1 MAQTTDSLVIDV
13 SVNSN
18 DVVKFFE
25 LMSEKLNQ
33 LLGFAQEAGAKL
45 DALGEGSDGIKDVS
59 SSINEVGQNAK
70 KTSKEVGKVGES
82 GETAGKKVVKSS
94 KDASKSLSQLDSVA
108 KRVFASIKSYA
119 APLAAMFGA
128 KFMFGNYIDEGAKL
142 DDISKKVRM
151 NVSEIDAW
159 RKANVAAGGSA
170 EAFTQA
176 MQAFTER
183 TGASGEVFLRM
194 GKQLNGMT
202 GAQANYALKYLG
214 LTRESA
220 AVFLQNNK
228 QMGELVETY
237 RKLALTPKDAENA
250 RRFKISWQVTG
261 MAIQSIGNGIAKFFL
276 PYIEKA
282 VTTFGEASAFIGE
295 HSQFIQLALKGISI
309 AAVLAFGPKSALMM
323 SGKLLGALTS
333 PIGLLIAGVLLL
345 AGAIDDL
352 IVFTKGGPSVFE
364 DFLKSVGYT
373 DDQIKGIRKSFQD
386 AWQSISDLLDKLTP
400 LKDMFLKAFGDAVVA
415 AITAVVGFIGDLAKN
430 IANLINTVPKMK
442 ENFVKAGNEIK
453 AVWDGI
459 FNWFEEKF
467 KIFTDWEMPDWV
479 SKSANVVGGWF
490 GFGDDKKAPIKAPP
504 GAQAGAAASMV
515 PRASSSVI
523 NAPMKTDVSI
533 TIQGNADPKAVHDA
547 AYRAVMEGQG
557 DYEDMLQNA
566 ASGYRQ
572 GGG

>member
-1 MAQTTDSLVIDV
+1 MAKTTDSLVIDV

-18 DVVKFFE
+18 DVIKFFE
-25 LMSEKLNQ
+25 VLSDKLNQ
-33 LLGFAQEAGAKL
+33 LLGYAQSAGEKL
-45 DALGEGSDGIKDVS
+45 DSIGDSTDGINKASASFDEVS
-59 SSINEVGQNAK
+59 QNAK
-70 KTSKEVGKVGES
+70 KTSKEVEKVGES
-82 GETAGKKVVKSS
+82 GETAGKKVDKSS
-94 KDASKSLSQLDSVA
+94 KNASKSLSQLDSVA
-108 KRVFASIKSYA
+108 KRVFAAIKSYA

-128 KFMFGNYIDEGAKL
+128 KFMFGNFLDEGAKL

-183 TGASGEVFLRM
+183 PGASGEVFLRM

-261 MAIQSIGNGIAKFFL
+261 MAIQNIGNQFAKFFI
-276 PYIEKA
+276 PWVEKA
-282 VTTFGEASAFIGE
+282 VKVFGDASLFIGE
-295 HSQFIQLALKGISI
+295 HSQFIKIALTGIAT
-309 AAVLAFGPKSALMM
+309 AAALAFGPKSALMM
-323 SGKLLGALTS
+323 AGKLLS
-333 PIGLLIAGVLLL
+333 PIGLVVAGVLLL

-373 DDQIKGIRKSFQD
+373 DKQIQDVRQSFKD
-386 AWQSISDLLDKLTP
+386 AWKAVSDLLEKLSP
-400 LKDMFLKAFGDAVVA
+400 LKDMFMEAFGEAVVA
-415 AITAVVGFIGDLAKN
+415 VITTVVGFIGDLAKD

-459 FNWFEEKF
+459 FKWFDEKL
-467 KIFTDWEMPDWV
+467 KIFTDLEMPDWV

-490 GFGDDKKAPIKAPP
+490 GLGDDKKAPIKAPP
-504 GAQAGAAASMV
+504 GAQAGAAASIV
-515 PRASSSVI
+515 PKAASPVI

-533 TIQGNADPKAVHDA
+533 NIQGNADPQAVHDA

>member
-1 MAQTTDSLVIDV
+1 MAKTTDSLVIDV

-18 DVVKFFE
+18 DVIKFFE
-25 LMSEKLNQ
+25 VLSDKLNQ
-33 LLGFAQEAGAKL
+33 LLGYAQSAGEKL
-45 DALGEGSDGIKDVS
+45 DSIGDSTDGINKASASFDEVS
-59 SSINEVGQNAK
+59 QNAK

-128 KFMFGNYIDEGAKL
+128 KFMFGNFLDEGAKL

-261 MAIQSIGNGIAKFFL
+261 MAIQNIGNQFAKFFI
-276 PYIEKA
+276 PWVEKA
-282 VTTFGEASAFIGE
+282 VKVFGDASLFIGE
-295 HSQFIQLALKGISI
+295 HSQFIKIALTGIAT
-309 AAVLAFGPKSALMM
+309 AAALAFGPKSALMM
-323 SGKLLGALTS
+323 AGKLLS
-333 PIGLLIAGVLLL
+333 PIGLVVAGVLLL

-386 AWQSISDLLDKLTP
+386 AWKSISDLLDKLSP
-400 LKDMFLKAFGDAVVA
+400 LKDMFLQAFGDVVVA
-415 AITAVVGFIGDLAKN
+415 AITAVVGFIGDLAKD

-442 ENFVKAGNEIK
+442 DNFIK
-453 AVWDGI
+453 AWEDIESGCKRI
-459 FNWFEEKF
+459 FKWLEDKMKF
-467 KIFTDWEMPDWV
+467 FTDWKLPDWA
-479 SKSANVVGGWF
+479 SKSIDTVGGWF
-490 GFGDDKKAPIKAPP
+490 GLGDDKKAPVTTPP
-504 GAQAGAAASMV
+504 GAQAGAAASIV
-515 PRASSSVI
+515 PKAASPVI

-533 TIQGNADPKAVHDA
+533 NIQGNADPQAVKDA
-547 AYRAVMEGQG
+547 THRGVTEGMG
-557 DYEDMLQNA
+557 DYQDMLQNS

-572 GGG
+572 GGD

>member
-1 MAQTTDSLVIDV
+1 MAKTTDSLVIDV

-18 DVVKFFE
+18 DVIKFFE
-25 LMSEKLNQ
+25 VLSDKLNQ
-33 LLGFAQEAGAKL
+33 LLGYAQSAGEKL
-45 DALGEGSDGIKDVS
+45 DSIGDSTDGINKASASFDEVS
-59 SSINEVGQNAK
+59 QNAK

-108 KRVFASIKSYA
+108 KRVFAAIKSYA

-128 KFMFGNYIDEGAKL
+128 KFMFGNFLDEGAKL

-261 MAIQSIGNGIAKFFL
+261 MAIQNIGNQFAKFFI
-276 PYIEKA
+276 PWVEKA
-282 VTTFGEASAFIGE
+282 VKVFGDASLFIGE
-295 HSQFIQLALKGISI
+295 HSQFIKIALTGIAT
-309 AAVLAFGPKSALMM
+309 AAALAFGPKSALMM
-323 SGKLLGALTS
+323 AGKLLS
-333 PIGLLIAGVLLL
+333 PIGLVVAGVLLL

-373 DDQIKGIRKSFQD
+373 DKQIQDVRQSFKD
-386 AWQSISDLLDKLTP
+386 AWKAVSDLLEKLSP
-400 LKDMFLKAFGDAVVA
+400 LKDMFMEAFGEAVVA
-415 AITAVVGFIGDLAKN
+415 VITTVVGFIGDLAKD

-459 FNWFEEKF
+459 FKWFDEKL
-467 KIFTDWEMPDWV
+467 KIFTDLEMPDWV

-490 GFGDDKKAPIKAPP
+490 GLGDDKKAPIKAPP
-504 GAQAGAAASMV
+504 GAQAGAAASIV
-515 PRASSSVI
+515 PKAASPVI

-533 TIQGNADPKAVHDA
+533 NIQGNADPQAVHDA

>member
-1 MAQTTDSLVIDV
+1 MAQKTDSLVIDV

-400 LKDMFLKAFGDAVVA
+400 LKDMFLKAFADAVVA

>member
-1 MAQTTDSLVIDV
+1 MAQKTDSLVIDV

-33 LLGFAQEAGAKL
+33 LLGFAQEAGEKL
-45 DALGEGSDGIKDVS
+45 DALGEGSDGINEVS
-59 SSINEVGQNAK
+59 SSINEVGQSAK

-108 KRVFASIKSYA
+108 KRVFAAIKSYA

-128 KFMFGNYIDEGAKL
+128 KFMFGNYIDEGSKL

-261 MAIQSIGNGIAKFFL
+261 MAIQNIGNQFAKFFI
-276 PYIEKA
+276 PWVEKA
-282 VTTFGEASAFIGE
+282 VKVFGDASLFIGE
-295 HSQFIQLALKGISI
+295 HSQFIKIALTGIAT
-309 AAVLAFGPKSALMM
+309 AAALAFGPKSALMM
-323 SGKLLGALTS
+323 AGKLLS
-333 PIGLLIAGVLLL
+333 PIGLVVAGVLLL

-373 DDQIKGIRKSFQD
+373 DKQIQDVRQSFKD
-386 AWQSISDLLDKLTP
+386 AWKAVSDLLEKLSP
-400 LKDMFLKAFGDAVVA
+400 LKDMFMEAFGEAVVA
-415 AITAVVGFIGDLAKN
+415 VITTVVGFIGDLAKD

-459 FNWFEEKF
+459 FKWFDEKL
-467 KIFTDWEMPDWV
+467 KIFTDLEMPDWV

-490 GFGDDKKAPIKAPP
+490 GLGDDKKAPIKAPP
-504 GAQAGAAASMV
+504 GAQAGAAASMI

-533 TIQGNADPKAVHDA
+533 TIQGNADPKAVQDA

>member
-1 MAQTTDSLVIDV
+1 MAKTPDSLVMDV

-18 DVVKFFE
+18 DVIKFFE
-25 LMSEKLNQ
+25 VLSDKLNQ
-33 LLGFAQEAGAKL
+33 LLGYAQSAGEKL
-45 DALGEGSDGIKDVS
+45 DSIGDSTDGINKASASFDEVS
-59 SSINEVGQNAK
+59 QNAK

-108 KRVFASIKSYA
+108 KRVFAAIKSYA

-128 KFMFGNYIDEGAKL
+128 KFMFGNFLDEGAKL

-261 MAIQSIGNGIAKFFL
+261 MAIQNIGNQFAKFFI
-276 PYIEKA
+276 PWVEKA
-282 VTTFGEASAFIGE
+282 VKVFGDASLFIGE
-295 HSQFIQLALKGISI
+295 HSQFIKIALTGIAT
-309 AAVLAFGPKSALMM
+309 AAALAFGPKSALMM
-323 SGKLLGALTS
+323 AGKLLS

-352 IVFTKGGPSVFE
+352 IVFAKGGPSVFE

-386 AWQSISDLLDKLTP
+386 AWKSISDLLDKLSP
-400 LKDMFLKAFGDAVVA
+400 LKDMFLQAFGDVVVA

-430 IANLINTVPKMK
+430 IASLINTAPKMK
-442 ENFVKAGNEIK
+442 DNFIK
-453 AVWDGI
+453 AWEDIESGCKRI
-459 FNWFEEKF
+459 FKWLEDKMKF
-467 KIFTDWEMPDWV
+467 FTDWKLPDWA
-479 SKSANVVGGWF
+479 SKSIDTVGGWF
-490 GFGDDKKAPIKAPP
+490 GFGGDKKAPVTAPP
-504 GAQAGAAASMV
+504 GAQAGAAASIV

-533 TIQGNADPKAVHDA
+533 TIQGNADPKAVQDA

>member
-1 MAQTTDSLVIDV
+1 MAKTTDSLVIDV

-18 DVVKFFE
+18 DVIKFFE
-25 LMSEKLNQ
+25 VLSDKLNQ
-33 LLGFAQEAGAKL
+33 LLGYAQSAGEKL
-45 DALGEGSDGIKDVS
+45 DSIGGSTDGINKASASFDEVS
-59 SSINEVGQNAK
+59 QNAK

-108 KRVFASIKSYA
+108 KRVFAAIKSYA

-128 KFMFGNYIDEGAKL
+128 KFMFGNYIDEGSKL

-282 VTTFGEASAFIGE
+282 VKVFGDASLFIGE
-295 HSQFIQLALKGISI
+295 HSQFIKIALTSI
-309 AAVLAFGPKSALMM
+309 ATAAALAFGPKSALMM
-323 SGKLLGALTS
+323 AGKLLS
-333 PIGLLIAGVLLL
+333 PIGLVVAGVLLL

-373 DDQIKGIRKSFQD
+373 DKQIQDVRQSFKD
-386 AWQSISDLLDKLTP
+386 AWKAVSDLLEKLSP
-400 LKDMFLKAFGDAVVA
+400 LKDMFMEAFGEAVVA
-415 AITAVVGFIGDLAKN
+415 VITTVVGFIGDLAKD

-459 FNWFEEKF
+459 FKWFDEKL
-467 KIFTDWEMPDWV
+467 KIFTDLEMPDWV

-490 GFGDDKKAPIKAPP
+490 GLGDDKKAPIKAPP
-504 GAQAGAAASMV
+504 GAQAGAAASIV

>member
-1 MAQTTDSLVIDV
+1 MAKTTDSLVIDV

-18 DVVKFFE
+18 DVIKFFE
-25 LMSEKLNQ
+25 VLSDKLNQ
-33 LLGFAQEAGAKL
+33 LLGYAQSAGEKL
-45 DALGEGSDGIKDVS
+45 DSIGDSTDGINKASASFDEVS
-59 SSINEVGQNAK
+59 QNAK

-108 KRVFASIKSYA
+108 KRVFAAIKSYA

-128 KFMFGNYIDEGAKL
+128 KFMFGNFLDEGAKL

-261 MAIQSIGNGIAKFFL
+261 MAIQNIGNQFAKFFI
-276 PYIEKA
+276 PWIEKA
-282 VTTFGEASAFIGE
+282 VKVFGDASLFIGE
-295 HSQFIQLALKGISI
+295 HSQFIKIALTGIAT
-309 AAVLAFGPKSALMM
+309 AAALAFGPKSALMM
-323 SGKLLGALTS
+323 AGKLLS

-352 IVFTKGGPSVFE
+352 IVFAKGGPSVFE

-386 AWQSISDLLDKLTP
+386 AWKSISDLLDKLSP
-400 LKDMFLKAFGDAVVA
+400 LKDMFLQAFGDVVVA
-415 AITAVVGFIGDLAKN
+415 AITAVVGFIGDLAKD

-442 ENFVKAGNEIK
+442 DNFIK
-453 AVWDGI
+453 AWEDIESGCKRI
-459 FNWFEEKF
+459 FKWLEDKMKF
-467 KIFTDWEMPDWV
+467 FTDWKLPDWA
-479 SKSANVVGGWF
+479 SKSIDTVGGWF
-490 GFGDDKKAPIKAPP
+490 GFGDDKKAPVTAPP
-504 GAQAGAAASMV
+504 GAQAGAAASIV

-547 AYRAVMEGQG
+547 AYRAVTEGQG
-557 DYEDMLQNA
+557 DYQDMLANQ
-566 ASGYRQ
+566 ASAYLK
-572 GGG
+572 GGD

>member
-1 MAQTTDSLVIDV
+1 MAKTTDSLVIDV

-18 DVVKFFE
+18 DVIKFFE
-25 LMSEKLNQ
+25 VLSDKLNQ
-33 LLGFAQEAGAKL
+33 LLGYAQSAGEKL
-45 DALGEGSDGIKDVS
+45 DSIGDSTDGINKASASFDEVS
-59 SSINEVGQNAK
+59 QNAK
-70 KTSKEVGKVGES
+70 KTSKEVEKVGES

-94 KDASKSLSQLDSVA
+94 KEASQSISQLDSVA
-108 KRVFASIKSYA
+108 KRVFAAIKSYA

-183 TGASGEVFLRM
+183 TGASGEVFLHM

-282 VTTFGEASAFIGE
+282 VTTFGKASAFIGE

-459 FNWFEEKF
+459 FNWFEEKS

-490 GFGDDKKAPIKAPP
+490 GFGDDKKAPVTAPP
-504 GAQAGAAASMV
+504 GAQAGAAASIV

-547 AYRAVMEGQG
+547 AYRAVTEGQG
-557 DYEDMLQNA
+557 DYQDMLANQ
-566 ASGYRQ
+566 ASAYLK
-572 GGG
+572 GGD

>member
-1 MAQTTDSLVIDV
+1 MAKTTDSLVIDV

-18 DVVKFFE
+18 DVIKFFE
-25 LMSEKLNQ
+25 VLSDKLNQ
-33 LLGFAQEAGAKL
+33 LLGYAQSAGEKL
-45 DALGEGSDGIKDVS
+45 DSIGDSTDGINKASASFDEVS
-59 SSINEVGQNAK
+59 QNAK

-108 KRVFASIKSYA
+108 KRVFAAIKSYA

-128 KFMFGNYIDEGAKL
+128 KFMFGNFLDEGAKL

-261 MAIQSIGNGIAKFFL
+261 MAIQNIGNQFAKFFI
-276 PYIEKA
+276 PWVEKA
-282 VTTFGEASAFIGE
+282 VKIFGDASLFIGE
-295 HSQFIQLALKGISI
+295 HSQFIKIALTGIAT
-309 AAVLAFGPKSALMM
+309 AAALAFGPKSALMM
-323 SGKLLGALTS
+323 AGKLLGLLAS

-352 IVFTKGGPSVFE
+352 IVFAKGGPSVFE

-386 AWQSISDLLDKLTP
+386 AWKSISDLLDKLSP
-400 LKDMFLKAFGDAVVA
+400 LKDMFLQAFGDVVVA
-415 AITAVVGFIGDLAKN
+415 AITAVVGFIGDLAKD

-442 ENFVKAGNEIK
+442 DNFIK
-453 AVWDGI
+453 AWEDIESGCKRI
-459 FNWFEEKF
+459 FKWLEDKMKF
-467 KIFTDWEMPDWV
+467 FTDWKLPDWA
-479 SKSANVVGGWF
+479 SKSIDTVGGWF
-490 GFGDDKKAPIKAPP
+490 GLGDDKKAPVTTPP
-504 GAQAGAAASMV
+504 GAQAGAAASIV
-515 PRASSSVI
+515 PKAASPVI

-533 TIQGNADPKAVHDA
+533 NIQGNADPQAVKDA
-547 AYRAVMEGQG
+547 THRGVTEGMG
-557 DYEDMLQNA
+557 DYQDMLQNS

-572 GGG
+572 GGD

>member
-1 MAQTTDSLVIDV
+1 MAKTTDSLVIDV

-18 DVVKFFE
+18 DVIKFFE
-25 LMSEKLNQ
+25 VLSDKLNQ
-33 LLGFAQEAGAKL
+33 LLGYAQSAGEKL
-45 DALGEGSDGIKDVS
+45 DSIGDSTDGINKASASFDEVS
-59 SSINEVGQNAK
+59 QNAK

-108 KRVFASIKSYA
+108 KRVFAAIKSYA

-128 KFMFGNYIDEGAKL
+128 KFMFGNFLDEGAKL

-261 MAIQSIGNGIAKFFL
+261 MAIQNIGNQFAKFFI
-276 PYIEKA
+276 PWVEKA
-282 VTTFGEASAFIGE
+282 VKIFGDASLFIGE
-295 HSQFIQLALKGISI
+295 HSQFIKIALTGI
-309 AAVLAFGPKSALMM
+309 ATATALAFGPKSALMM
-323 SGKLLGALTS
+323 AGKLLGLLAS
-333 PIGLLIAGVLLL
+333 PIGFLIAGVLLL

-352 IVFTKGGPSVFE
+352 IVFAKGGPSVFE

-386 AWQSISDLLDKLTP
+386 AWKSISDLLDKLSP
-400 LKDMFLKAFGDAVVA
+400 LKDMFLQAFGDVVGA
-415 AITAVVGFIGDLAKN
+415 AITAVVGFIGDLAKD

-442 ENFVKAGNEIK
+442 DNFIK
-453 AVWDGI
+453 AWEDIESGCKRI
-459 FNWFEEKF
+459 FKWLEDKMKF
-467 KIFTDWEMPDWV
+467 FTDWKLPDWA
-479 SKSANVVGGWF
+479 SKSIDTVGGWF
-490 GFGDDKKAPIKAPP
+490 GLGDDKKAPVTTPP
-504 GAQAGAAASMV
+504 GAQAGAAASIV
-515 PRASSSVI
+515 PKAASPVI

-533 TIQGNADPKAVHDA
+533 NIQGNADPQAVKDA
-547 AYRAVMEGQG
+547 THRGVTEGMG
-557 DYEDMLQNA
+557 DYQDMLQNS

-572 GGG
+572 GGD

>member
-1 MAQTTDSLVIDV
+1 MAKTTDSLVIDV

-18 DVVKFFE
+18 DVIKFFE
-25 LMSEKLNQ
+25 VLSDKLNQ
-33 LLGFAQEAGAKL
+33 LLGYAQSAGEKL
-45 DALGEGSDGIKDVS
+45 DSIGDSTDGINKASASFDEVS
-59 SSINEVGQNAK
+59 QNAK
-70 KTSKEVGKVGES
+70 KTSKEVEKVGES
-82 GETAGKKVVKSS
+82 GETAGKKVDKSS
-94 KDASKSLSQLDSVA
+94 KNASKSLSQLDSVA
-108 KRVFASIKSYA
+108 KRVFAAIKSYA
-119 APLAAMFGA
+119 APLAAMLGA
-128 KFMFGNYIDEGAKL
+128 KFMFGNFLDEGAKL

-261 MAIQSIGNGIAKFFL
+261 MAIQNIGNQFAKFFI
-276 PYIEKA
+276 PWVEKA
-282 VTTFGEASAFIGE
+282 VKVFGDASLFIGE
-295 HSQFIQLALKGISI
+295 HSQFIKIALTGIAT
-309 AAVLAFGPKSALMM
+309 AAALAFGPKSALMM
-323 SGKLLGALTS
+323 AGKLLS
-333 PIGLLIAGVLLL
+333 PIGLVVAGVLLL

-386 AWQSISDLLDKLTP
+386 AWKSISDLLDKLSP
-400 LKDMFLKAFGDAVVA
+400 LKDMFLQAFGDVVVA
-415 AITAVVGFIGDLAKN
+415 AITAVVGFIGDLAKD

-442 ENFVKAGNEIK
+442 DNFIK
-453 AVWDGI
+453 AWEDIESGCKRI
-459 FNWFEEKF
+459 FKWLEDKMKF
-467 KIFTDWEMPDWV
+467 FTDWKLPDWA
-479 SKSANVVGGWF
+479 SKSIDTVGGWF
-490 GFGDDKKAPIKAPP
+490 GFGDDKKAPVTAPP
-504 GAQAGAAASMV
+504 GAQAGAAASIV

-547 AYRAVMEGQG
+547 AYRAVTEGQG
-557 DYEDMLQNA
+557 DYQDMLANQ
-566 ASGYRQ
+566 ASAYLK
-572 GGG
+572 GGD

>member
-1 MAQTTDSLVIDV
+1 MAQKTDSLVIDV

-45 DALGEGSDGIKDVS
+45 DALGEGSDGIKEVS
-59 SSINEVGQNAK
+59 SSINEAGQNAK
-70 KTSKEVGKVGES
+70 KTSKDLENVGTS
-82 GETAGKKVVKSS
+82 GKKAGKDVSKAS

-108 KRVFASIKSYA
+108 KRVFAAIKSYA

-128 KFMFGNYIDEGAKL
+128 KFMFGNFLDEGAKL

-261 MAIQSIGNGIAKFFL
+261 MAIQNIGNQFAKFFI
-276 PYIEKA
+276 PWVEKA
-282 VTTFGEASAFIGE
+282 VKVFGDASLFIGE
-295 HSQFIQLALKGISI
+295 HSQFIKIALTGIAT
-309 AAVLAFGPKSALMM
+309 AAALAFGPKSALMM
-323 SGKLLGALTS
+323 AGKLLGLLAS

-352 IVFTKGGPSVFE
+352 IVFAKGGPSVFE

-386 AWQSISDLLDKLTP
+386 AWKSISDLLDKLSP
-400 LKDMFLKAFGDAVVA
+400 LKDMFLQAFGDVVVA
-415 AITAVVGFIGDLAKN
+415 AITAVVGFIGDLAKD

-442 ENFVKAGNEIK
+442 DN
-453 AVWDGI
+453 
-459 FNWFEEKF
+459 
-467 KIFTDWEMPDWV
+467 FTDWKLPDWA
-479 SKSANVVGGWF
+479 SKSIDTVGGWF
-490 GFGDDKKAPIKAPP
+490 GLGDDKKAPVTTPP
-504 GAQAGAAASMV
+504 GAQAGAAASIV
-515 PRASSSVI
+515 PKAASPVI

-533 TIQGNADPKAVHDA
+533 NIQGNADPQAVKDA
-547 AYRAVMEGQG
+547 THRGVTEGMG
-557 DYEDMLQNA
+557 DYQDMLQNS

-572 GGG
+572 GGD

>member
-1 MAQTTDSLVIDV
+1 
-13 SVNSN
+13 
-18 DVVKFFE
+18 
-25 LMSEKLNQ
+25 
-33 LLGFAQEAGAKL
+33 
-45 DALGEGSDGIKDVS
+45 
-59 SSINEVGQNAK
+59 
-70 KTSKEVGKVGES
+70 
-82 GETAGKKVVKSS
+82 
-94 KDASKSLSQLDSVA
+94 
-108 KRVFASIKSYA
+108 
-119 APLAAMFGA
+119 
-128 KFMFGNYIDEGAKL
+128 
-142 DDISKKVRM
+142 M

-282 VTTFGEASAFIGE
+282 VKVFGDASLFIGE
-295 HSQFIQLALKGISI
+295 HSQFIKIALTSI
-309 AAVLAFGPKSALMM
+309 ATAAALAFGPKSALMM
-323 SGKLLGALTS
+323 AGKLLGLLAS

-373 DDQIKGIRKSFQD
+373 DDQIKGIRKSFKD
-386 AWQSISDLLDKLTP
+386 AWQAISDLLDKLTP

-430 IANLINTVPKMK
+430 IASLINTAPKMK
-442 ENFVKAGNEIK
+442 DNFIK
-453 AVWDGI
+453 AWEDIESGCKRI
-459 FNWFEEKF
+459 FKWLEDKMKF
-467 KIFTDWEMPDWV
+467 FTDWKLPDWA
-479 SKSANVVGGWF
+479 SKSIDTVGGWF
-490 GFGDDKKAPIKAPP
+490 GFGGDKKAPVTAPP
-504 GAQAGAAASMV
+504 GAQAGAAASIV

-533 TIQGNADPKAVHDA
+533 TIQGNADPKAVQDA

>member
-1 MAQTTDSLVIDV
+1 MAQKTDSLVIDV

-18 DVVKFFE
+18 DVIKFFE
-25 LMSEKLNQ
+25 VLSDKLNQ
-33 LLGFAQEAGAKL
+33 LLGYAQSAGEKL
-45 DALGEGSDGIKDVS
+45 DSIGDSTDGINKASASFDEAS
-59 SSINEVGQNAK
+59 QNAK
-70 KTSKEVGKVGES
+70 KTSKDLENVGTS
-82 GETAGKKVVKSS
+82 GKKAGKDVSKAS
-94 KDASKSLSQLDSVA
+94 KDASKSLSQLDSMA
-108 KRVFASIKSYA
+108 KQVFSAIKSYA

-128 KFMFGNYIDEGAKL
+128 KFMFGNYIDEGSKL

-282 VTTFGEASAFIGE
+282 VTTFGKASAFIGE

-386 AWQSISDLLDKLTP
+386 AWKSISDLLDKLSP
-400 LKDMFLKAFGDAVVA
+400 LKDMFLQAFGDVVVA
-415 AITAVVGFIGDLAKN
+415 TITAVVGFIGDLAKN

-490 GFGDDKKAPIKAPP
+490 GFGGDKKAPVTAPP
-504 GAQAGAAASMV
+504 GAQAGAAASIV

-533 TIQGNADPKAVHDA
+533 TIQGNADPKAVQDA

-557 DYEDMLQNA
+557 DFEDMLQNA

>member
-1 MAQTTDSLVIDV
+1 MAKTTDSLVIDV

-18 DVVKFFE
+18 DVIKFFE
-25 LMSEKLNQ
+25 VLSDKLNQ
-33 LLGFAQEAGAKL
+33 LLGYAQSAGEKL
-45 DALGEGSDGIKDVS
+45 DSIGDSTDGINKASASFDEVS
-59 SSINEVGQNAK
+59 QNAK

-108 KRVFASIKSYA
+108 KRVFAAIKSYA

-128 KFMFGNYIDEGAKL
+128 KFMFGNFLDEGAKL

-261 MAIQSIGNGIAKFFL
+261 MAIQNIGNQFAKFFI
-276 PYIEKA
+276 PWVEKA
-282 VTTFGEASAFIGE
+282 VKIFGDASLFIGE
-295 HSQFIQLALKGISI
+295 HSQFIKIALTGIAT
-309 AAVLAFGPKSALMM
+309 AAALAFGPKSALMM
-323 SGKLLGALTS
+323 AGKLLGLLAS

-352 IVFTKGGPSVFE
+352 IVFAKGGPSVFE

-386 AWQSISDLLDKLTP
+386 AWKSISDLLDKLSP
-400 LKDMFLKAFGDAVVA
+400 LKDMFLQAFGDVVVA
-415 AITAVVGFIGDLAKN
+415 AITAVVGFIGDLAKD

-442 ENFVKAGNEIK
+442 DNFIK
-453 AVWDGI
+453 AWEDIESGCKRIVKWLEDKM
-459 FNWFEEKF
+459 KF
-467 KIFTDWEMPDWV
+467 FTDWKLPDWA
-479 SKSANVVGGWF
+479 SKSIDTVGGWL
-490 GFGDDKKAPIKAPP
+490 GLGDDKKAPVTAPP
-504 GAQAGAAASMV
+504 GAQAGAAASIV
-515 PRASSSVI
+515 PRASSAVI

-533 TIQGNADPKAVHDA
+533 NIQGNADPQAVKDA
-547 AYRAVMEGQG
+547 THRGVTEGMG
-557 DYEDMLQNA
+557 DYQDMLQNS

-572 GGG
+572 GGD

>member
-1 MAQTTDSLVIDV
+1 MAKTTDSLVIDV

-18 DVVKFFE
+18 DVIKFFE
-25 LMSEKLNQ
+25 VLSDKLNQ
-33 LLGFAQEAGAKL
+33 LLGYAQSAGEKL
-45 DALGEGSDGIKDVS
+45 DSIGDSTDGINKASASFDEVS
-59 SSINEVGQNAK
+59 QNAK
-70 KTSKEVGKVGES
+70 KTSKEVEKVGES
-82 GETAGKKVVKSS
+82 GETAGKKVDKSS
-94 KDASKSLSQLDSVA
+94 KNASKSLSQLDSVA
-108 KRVFASIKSYA
+108 KRVFAAIKSYA

-128 KFMFGNYIDEGAKL
+128 KFMFGNFLDEGAKL

-261 MAIQSIGNGIAKFFL
+261 MAIQNIGNQFAKFFI
-276 PYIEKA
+276 PWVEKA
-282 VTTFGEASAFIGE
+282 VKVFGDASLFIGE
-295 HSQFIQLALKGISI
+295 HSQFIKIALTGIAT
-309 AAVLAFGPKSALMM
+309 AAALAFGPKSALMM
-323 SGKLLGALTS
+323 AGKLLS
-333 PIGLLIAGVLLL
+333 PIGLVVAGVLLL

-373 DDQIKGIRKSFQD
+373 DKQIQDVRQSFKD
-386 AWQSISDLLDKLTP
+386 AWKAVSDLLEKLSP
-400 LKDMFLKAFGDAVVA
+400 LKDMFMEAFGEAVVA
-415 AITAVVGFIGDLAKN
+415 VITTVVGFIGDLAKD

-459 FNWFEEKF
+459 FKWFDEKL
-467 KIFTDWEMPDWV
+467 KIFTDLEMPDWV
-479 SKSANVVGGWF
+479 SKFANVVGGWF
-490 GFGDDKKAPIKAPP
+490 GLGDDKKAPIKAPP
-504 GAQAGAAASMV
+504 GAQAGAAASIV
-515 PRASSSVI
+515 PKAASPVI
-523 NAPMKTDVSI
+523 NATMKTDVSI
-533 TIQGNADPKAVHDA
+533 NIQGNADPQAVHDA

-572 GGG
+572 GGD

>member
-1 MAQTTDSLVIDV
+1 MAQKTDSLVIDV

-504 GAQAGAAASMV
+504 GAQAGAAASIV

>member
-1 MAQTTDSLVIDV
+1 MAKTTDSLVIDV

-18 DVVKFFE
+18 DVIKFFE
-25 LMSEKLNQ
+25 VLSDKLNQ
-33 LLGFAQEAGAKL
+33 LLGYAQSAGEKL
-45 DALGEGSDGIKDVS
+45 DSIGDSTDGINKASASFDEVS
-59 SSINEVGQNAK
+59 QNAK

-94 KDASKSLSQLDSVA
+94 KEASKSLSQLDSVA
-108 KRVFASIKSYA
+108 KRVFAAIKSYA

-128 KFMFGNYIDEGAKL
+128 KFMFGNYIDEGSKL

-504 GAQAGAAASMV
+504 GAQAGAAASIV

>member
-1 MAQTTDSLVIDV
+1 
-13 SVNSN
+13 
-18 DVVKFFE
+18 
-25 LMSEKLNQ
+25 
-33 LLGFAQEAGAKL
+33 
-45 DALGEGSDGIKDVS
+45 
-59 SSINEVGQNAK
+59 
-70 KTSKEVGKVGES
+70 
-82 GETAGKKVVKSS
+82 
-94 KDASKSLSQLDSVA
+94 
-108 KRVFASIKSYA
+108 
-119 APLAAMFGA
+119 MFGA
-128 KFMFGNYIDEGAKL
+128 KLMFGNFLDEGAKL

-261 MAIQSIGNGIAKFFL
+261 MAIQHIGNQFAKFFI
-276 PYIEKA
+276 PWVEKT
-282 VTTFGEASAFIGE
+282 VKVFGDASLFIGE
-295 HSQFIQLALKGISI
+295 HSQFIKIALTGIAT
-309 AAVLAFGPKSALMM
+309 AAALAFGPKSALMM
-323 SGKLLGALTS
+323 AGKVLAFLTG
-333 PIGLLIAGVLLL
+333 PIGLVIAGVLAL
-345 AGAIDDL
+345 AAAIDDL
-352 IVFTKGGPSVFE
+352 VTFAKGGPSVFE

-373 DDQIKGIRKSFQD
+373 DKQIQEVRQSFKD
-386 AWQSISDLLDKLTP
+386 AWKAVSDLLEKLSP
-400 LKDMFLKAFGDAVVA
+400 LKDMFMEAFGEAVVA
-415 AITAVVGFIGDLAKN
+415 VITAVVGFIGDLAKD
-430 IANLINTVPKMK
+430 IANLINTMPKMK
-442 ENFVKAGNEIK
+442 DNFVKAWEEIK
-453 AVWDGI
+453 SGCAGI
-459 FNWFEEKF
+459 FKWLEDKMKF
-467 KIFTDWEMPDWV
+467 FTDWKLPDWA
-479 SKSANVVGGWF
+479 SKSIDTVGGWF
-490 GFGDDKKAPIKAPP
+490 GLGDDKKAPVTTPP
-504 GAQAGAAASMV
+504 GAQAGPAASIV
-515 PRASSSVI
+515 PKASSSVI

-557 DYEDMLQNA
+557 DYEDMLQNS

>member
-1 MAQTTDSLVIDV
+1 MAKTTDSLVIDV

-18 DVVKFFE
+18 DVIKFFE
-25 LMSEKLNQ
+25 VLSDKLNQ
-33 LLGFAQEAGAKL
+33 LLGYAQSAGEKL
-45 DALGEGSDGIKDVS
+45 DSIGDSTDGINKASASFDEVS
-59 SSINEVGQNAK
+59 QNAK

-108 KRVFASIKSYA
+108 KRVFAAIKSYA

-128 KFMFGNYIDEGAKL
+128 KFMFGNFLDEGAKL

-261 MAIQSIGNGIAKFFL
+261 MAIQSIGNEIAKFFL

-282 VTTFGEASAFIGE
+282 VTTFGEASAFIGG

-352 IVFTKGGPSVFE
+352 IVFTKSGPSVFE

-386 AWQSISDLLDKLTP
+386 AWKSISDLLDKLSP
-400 LKDMFLKAFGDAVVA
+400 LKDMFLQAFGDVVVA

-459 FNWFEEKF
+459 FNWLEDKMKF
-467 KIFTDWEMPDWV
+467 FTDWELPDWA
-479 SKSANVVGGWF
+479 SKSIDTVGGWF

-504 GAQAGAAASMV
+504 GAQAGAAASIV
-515 PRASSSVI
+515 PKASTSVI

-566 ASGYRQ
+566 ASGYCQ

>member
-1 MAQTTDSLVIDV
+1 MAKTTDSLVIDV

-18 DVVKFFE
+18 DVIKFFE
-25 LMSEKLNQ
+25 VLSDKLNQ
-33 LLGFAQEAGAKL
+33 LLGYAQSAGEKL
-45 DALGEGSDGIKDVS
+45 DSIGDSTDGINKASASFDEVS
-59 SSINEVGQNAK
+59 QNAK

-108 KRVFASIKSYA
+108 KRVFAAIKSYA

-128 KFMFGNYIDEGAKL
+128 KFMFGNFLDEGAKL

-282 VTTFGEASAFIGE
+282 VKVFGDASLFIGE
-295 HSQFIQLALKGISI
+295 HSQFIKIALTSI
-309 AAVLAFGPKSALMM
+309 ATAAALAFGPKSALMM
-323 SGKLLGALTS
+323 AGKLLGLLAS

-352 IVFTKGGPSVFE
+352 IVFAKGGPSVFE

-386 AWQSISDLLDKLTP
+386 AWKSISDLLDKLSP
-400 LKDMFLKAFGDAVVA
+400 LKDMFLQAFGDVVVA
-415 AITAVVGFIGDLAKN
+415 AITAVVGFIGDLAKD

-442 ENFVKAGNEIK
+442 ENFVKAWEEIK
-453 AVWDGI
+453 SGCAGI
-459 FNWFEEKF
+459 FKWLEDKMKF
-467 KIFTDWEMPDWV
+467 FTDWKLPDWA
-479 SKSANVVGGWF
+479 SKSIDTVGGWF
-490 GFGDDKKAPIKAPP
+490 GLGDDKKAPVTTPP
-504 GAQAGAAASMV
+504 GAQAGAAASIV
-515 PRASSSVI
+515 PKTSSAVI
-523 NAPMKTDVSI
+523 NAPMKTVVSI
-533 TIQGNADPKAVHDA
+533 NIQGNADPQTVHDA
-547 AYRAVMEGQG
+547 TYRAVMEGQG

-566 ASGYRQ
+566 GSGYRQ
-572 GGG
+572 GGD

>member
-1 MAQTTDSLVIDV
+1 MAKTTDSLVIDV

-18 DVVKFFE
+18 DVIKFFE
-25 LMSEKLNQ
+25 VLSDKLNQ
-33 LLGFAQEAGAKL
+33 LLGYAQSAGEKL
-45 DALGEGSDGIKDVS
+45 DSIGDSTDGINKASASFDEVS
-59 SSINEVGQNAK
+59 QNAK

-108 KRVFASIKSYA
+108 KRVFAAIKSYA

-128 KFMFGNYIDEGAKL
+128 KFMFGNFLDEGAKL

-261 MAIQSIGNGIAKFFL
+261 MAIQNIGNQFAKFFI
-276 PYIEKA
+276 PWVEKA
-282 VTTFGEASAFIGE
+282 VKVFGDASLFIGE
-295 HSQFIQLALKGISI
+295 HSQFIKIALTGIAT
-309 AAVLAFGPKSALMM
+309 AAALAFGPKSALMM
-323 SGKLLGALTS
+323 AGKLLGLLAS
-333 PIGLLIAGVLLL
+333 PIGLVVAGVLLL
-345 AGAIDDL
+345 AGAIEDL

-373 DDQIKGIRKSFQD
+373 DEQIQDVRQSFKD
-386 AWQSISDLLDKLTP
+386 AWKAVSDLLEKLSP
-400 LKDMFLKAFGDAVVA
+400 LKDMFMEAFGEAVVA
-415 AITAVVGFIGDLAKN
+415 VITAVVGFIGDLAKD
-430 IANLINTVPKMK
+430 IANLINTMPKMK
-442 ENFVKAGNEIK
+442 EKLEDK
-453 AVWDGI
+453 M
-459 FNWFEEKF
+459 KF
-467 KIFTDWEMPDWV
+467 FTDWKLPDWA
-479 SKSANVVGGWF
+479 SKSIDTVGGWF
-490 GFGDDKKAPIKAPP
+490 GLGDDKKAPVTTPP
-504 GAQAGAAASMV
+504 GAQAGAAASIV
-515 PRASSSVI
+515 PKAASPVI

-533 TIQGNADPKAVHDA
+533 NIQGNADPKAVHDA
-547 AYRAVMEGQG
+547 TYRGVTEGMG
-557 DYEDMLQNA
+557 DYQDLLGNQ

-572 GGG
+572 GGD

>member
-1 MAQTTDSLVIDV
+1 MAKTTDSLVIDV

-18 DVVKFFE
+18 DVIKFFE
-25 LMSEKLNQ
+25 VLSDKLNQ
-33 LLGFAQEAGAKL
+33 LLGYAQSAGEKL
-45 DALGEGSDGIKDVS
+45 DSIGDATDGINKASASFDDVS
-59 SSINEVGQNAK
+59 QNAK
-70 KTSKEVGKVGES
+70 KTSKEVEKVGES
-82 GETAGKKVVKSS
+82 GETAGKKVDKSS

-108 KRVFASIKSYA
+108 KRVFAAIKSYA

-128 KFMFGNYIDEGAKL
+128 KFMFGNFLDEGAKL

-237 RKLALTPKDAENA
+237 RKLALTPKEAENA

-282 VTTFGEASAFIGE
+282 VTAFGKASAFIGE

-373 DDQIKGIRKSFQD
+373 DKQIQDVRQSFKD
-386 AWQSISDLLDKLTP
+386 AWKAVSDLLEKLSP
-400 LKDMFLKAFGDAVVA
+400 LKDMFMEAFGEAVVA
-415 AITAVVGFIGDLAKN
+415 VITTVVGFIGDLAKD

-459 FNWFEEKF
+459 FKWFDEKL
-467 KIFTDWEMPDWV
+467 KIFTDLEMPDWV

-490 GFGDDKKAPIKAPP
+490 GFGDDKKAPVTAPP
-504 GAQAGAAASMV
+504 GAQAGAAASIV
-515 PRASSSVI
+515 PKAASPVI

-533 TIQGNADPKAVHDA
+533 NIQGNADPKAVHDA

>member
-1 MAQTTDSLVIDV
+1 MAKTTDSLVIDV

-18 DVVKFFE
+18 DVIKFFE
-25 LMSEKLNQ
+25 VLSDKLNQ
-33 LLGFAQEAGAKL
+33 LLGYAQSAGEKL
-45 DALGEGSDGIKDVS
+45 DSIGDSKDGINKVSASFDDVS
-59 SSINEVGQNAK
+59 QNAK
-70 KTSKEVGKVGES
+70 KTSKEVEKVGES
-82 GETAGKKVVKSS
+82 GETAGKKVDKSS

-108 KRVFASIKSYA
+108 KRVFAAIKSYT

-128 KFMFGNYIDEGAKL
+128 KFMFRNFLDEGAKL

-261 MAIQSIGNGIAKFFL
+261 MAIQNIGNQFAKFFI
-276 PYIEKA
+276 PWVEKA
-282 VTTFGEASAFIGE
+282 VKIFGDASLFIGE
-295 HSQFIQLALKGISI
+295 HSQFIKIALTGIAT
-309 AAVLAFGPKSALMM
+309 AAALAFGPKSALMM
-323 SGKLLGALTS
+323 AGKMLGLLAS
-333 PIGLLIAGVLLL
+333 PIGLVVAGVLLL
-345 AGAIDDL
+345 AAAIDDL
-352 IVFTKGGPSVFE
+352 VTFTKGGPSVFE

-373 DDQIKGIRKSFQD
+373 DKQIQDVRQSFKD
-386 AWQSISDLLDKLTP
+386 AWKAVSDLLEKLSP
-400 LKDMFLKAFGDAVVA
+400 LKDMFMEAFGEAVVA
-415 AITAVVGFIGDLAKN
+415 VITAVVGFIGNLAKE

-453 AVWDGI
+453 AVWDG
-459 FNWFEEKF
+459 FFKWFDEKI
-467 KIFTDWEMPDWV
+467 KIFTDLEMPDWV

-490 GFGDDKKAPIKAPP
+490 GLGDDKKAPVTTPP
-504 GAQAGAAASMV
+504 GAQAGAAASIV
-515 PRASSSVI
+515 PKTSSAVI

-533 TIQGNADPKAVHDA
+533 NIQGNADPKTVHDA

-557 DYEDMLQNA
+557 DYEDMLQNQV
-566 ASGYRQ
+566 SGYLK
-572 GGG
+572 

>member
-1 MAQTTDSLVIDV
+1 MAKTTDSLVIDV

-18 DVVKFFE
+18 DVIKFFE
-25 LMSEKLNQ
+25 VLSDKLNQ
-33 LLGFAQEAGAKL
+33 LLGYAQSAGEKL
-45 DALGEGSDGIKDVS
+45 DSIGDATDGINKASASFDDVS
-59 SSINEVGQNAK
+59 QNAK
-70 KTSKEVGKVGES
+70 KTSKEVEKVGES
-82 GETAGKKVVKSS
+82 GETAGKKVDKSS

-108 KRVFASIKSYA
+108 KRVFAAIKSYA

-128 KFMFGNYIDEGAKL
+128 KFMFGNFLDEGAKL

-261 MAIQSIGNGIAKFFL
+261 MAIQNIGNQFAKFFI
-276 PYIEKA
+276 PWVEKA
-282 VTTFGEASAFIGE
+282 VKVFGDASLFIGE
-295 HSQFIQLALKGISI
+295 HSQFIKIALTGIAT
-309 AAVLAFGPKSALMM
+309 AAALAFGPKSALMM
-323 SGKLLGALTS
+323 AGKLLS
-333 PIGLLIAGVLLL
+333 PIGLVVAGVLLL

-386 AWQSISDLLDKLTP
+386 AWKSISDLLDKLSP
-400 LKDMFLKAFGDAVVA
+400 LKDMFLKAFGDVVVA
-415 AITAVVGFIGDLAKN
+415 AITAVVGFVGDLAKD

-442 ENFVKAGNEIK
+442 DNFIK
-453 AVWDGI
+453 AWEDIESGCKRI
-459 FNWFEEKF
+459 FKWLEDKMKF
-467 KIFTDWEMPDWV
+467 FTDWKLPDWA
-479 SKSANVVGGWF
+479 SKSIDTVGGWF
-490 GFGDDKKAPIKAPP
+490 GFGDDKKAPVTAPP
-504 GAQAGAAASMV
+504 GAQAGAAASIV
-515 PRASSSVI
+515 PKAASPVI

-533 TIQGNADPKAVHDA
+533 NIQGNADPKAVQDA

>member
-1 MAQTTDSLVIDV
+1 MAKTTDSLVIDV

-18 DVVKFFE
+18 DVIKFFE
-25 LMSEKLNQ
+25 VLSDKLNQ
-33 LLGFAQEAGAKL
+33 LLGYAQSAGEKL
-45 DALGEGSDGIKDVS
+45 DSIGDSTDGINKASASFDEVS
-59 SSINEVGQNAK
+59 QNAK
-70 KTSKEVGKVGES
+70 KTSKEVEKVGES
-82 GETAGKKVVKSS
+82 GETAGKKVDKSS
-94 KDASKSLSQLDSVA
+94 KNASKSLSQLDSVA
-108 KRVFASIKSYA
+108 KRVFAAIKSYA

-128 KFMFGNYIDEGAKL
+128 KFMFGNFLDEGAKL

-261 MAIQSIGNGIAKFFL
+261 MAIQNIGNQFAKFFI
-276 PYIEKA
+276 PWVEKA
-282 VTTFGEASAFIGE
+282 VKVFGDTSLFIGE
-295 HSQFIQLALKGISI
+295 HSQFIKIALTGIAT
-309 AAVLAFGPKSALMM
+309 AAALAFGPKSALMM
-323 SGKLLGALTS
+323 AGKLLS
-333 PIGLLIAGVLLL
+333 PIGLVVAGVLLL

-373 DDQIKGIRKSFQD
+373 DKQIQDVRQSFKD
-386 AWQSISDLLDKLTP
+386 AWKAVSDLLEKLSP
-400 LKDMFLKAFGDAVVA
+400 LKDMFMEAFGEAVVA
-415 AITAVVGFIGDLAKN
+415 VITTVVGFIGDLAKD

-459 FNWFEEKF
+459 FKWFDEKL
-467 KIFTDWEMPDWV
+467 KIFTDLEMPDWV

-490 GFGDDKKAPIKAPP
+490 GLGDDKKAPIKAPP
-504 GAQAGAAASMV
+504 GAQAGAAASIV
-515 PRASSSVI
+515 PKAASPVI

-533 TIQGNADPKAVHDA
+533 NIQGNADPQAVHDA

>member
-1 MAQTTDSLVIDV
+1 MAKTTDSLVIDV

-18 DVVKFFE
+18 DVIKFFE
-25 LMSEKLNQ
+25 VLSDKLNQ
-33 LLGFAQEAGAKL
+33 LLGYAQSAGEKL
-45 DALGEGSDGIKDVS
+45 DSIGDSTDGINKASASFDEVS
-59 SSINEVGQNAK
+59 QNAK
-70 KTSKEVGKVGES
+70 KTSKEVEKVGES
-82 GETAGKKVVKSS
+82 GETAGKKVDKSS
-94 KDASKSLSQLDSVA
+94 KNASKSLSQLDSVA
-108 KRVFASIKSYA
+108 KRVFAAIKSYA

-128 KFMFGNYIDEGAKL
+128 KFMFGNFLDEGAKL

-261 MAIQSIGNGIAKFFL
+261 MAIQNIGNQFAKFFI
-276 PYIEKA
+276 PWVEKA
-282 VTTFGEASAFIGE
+282 VKVFGDASLFIGE
-295 HSQFIQLALKGISI
+295 HSQFIKIALTGIAT
-309 AAVLAFGPKSALMM
+309 AAALAFGPKSALMM
-323 SGKLLGALTS
+323 AGKLLS
-333 PIGLLIAGVLLL
+333 PIGLVVAGVLLL

-373 DDQIKGIRKSFQD
+373 DKQIQDVRQSFKD
-386 AWQSISDLLDKLTP
+386 AWKAVSDLLEKLSP
-400 LKDMFLKAFGDAVVA
+400 LKDMFMEAFGEAVVA
-415 AITAVVGFIGDLAKN
+415 VITTVVGFIGDLAKD

-459 FNWFEEKF
+459 FKWFDEKL
-467 KIFTDWEMPDWV
+467 KIFTDLEMPDWV
-479 SKSANVVGGWF
+479 SKSANVVGGWL
-490 GFGDDKKAPIKAPP
+490 GLGDDKKAPIKAPP
-504 GAQAGAAASMV
+504 GAQAGAAASIV
-515 PRASSSVI
+515 PKAASPVI

-533 TIQGNADPKAVHDA
+533 NIQGNADPQAVHDA

>member
-1 MAQTTDSLVIDV
+1 MAKTTDSLVIDV

-18 DVVKFFE
+18 DVIKFFE
-25 LMSEKLNQ
+25 VLSDKLNQ
-33 LLGFAQEAGAKL
+33 LLGYAQSAGEKL
-45 DALGEGSDGIKDVS
+45 DSIGDSTDGINKASASFDEVS
-59 SSINEVGQNAK
+59 QNAK
-70 KTSKEVGKVGES
+70 KTSKEVEKVGES

-94 KDASKSLSQLDSVA
+94 KEASQSISQLDSVA
-108 KRVFASIKSYA
+108 KRVFAAIKSYA

-183 TGASGEVFLRM
+183 TGASGEVFLHM

-282 VTTFGEASAFIGE
+282 VTTFGKASAFIGE

-352 IVFTKGGPSVFE
+352 IVFTKGGPSEFE

-459 FNWFEEKF
+459 FNWFEEKS

-490 GFGDDKKAPIKAPP
+490 GFGDDKKALVTAPP
-504 GAQAGAAASMV
+504 GAQAGAAASIV

>member
-1 MAQTTDSLVIDV
+1 MAKTTDSLVIDV

-18 DVVKFFE
+18 DVIKFFE
-25 LMSEKLNQ
+25 VLSDKLNQ
-33 LLGFAQEAGAKL
+33 LLGYAQSAGEKL
-45 DALGEGSDGIKDVS
+45 DALGEGSDGIKEVS
-59 SSINEVGQNAK
+59 GALNETAQNAK
-70 KTSKEVGKVGES
+70 KTSKDLENVGTS
-82 GETAGKKVVKSS
+82 GKKAGKDVSKAS

-108 KRVFASIKSYA
+108 KRVFTAIKSYA

-128 KFMFGNYIDEGAKL
+128 KFMFGNYIDEGSKL
-142 DDISKKVRM
+142 DDISKKVRI

-261 MAIQSIGNGIAKFFL
+261 MAIQNIGNQFAKFFI
-276 PYIEKA
+276 PWVEKA
-282 VTTFGEASAFIGE
+282 VKVFGDASLFIGE
-295 HSQFIQLALKGISI
+295 HSQFIKIALTGIAT
-309 AAVLAFGPKSALMM
+309 AAALAFGPKSALMM
-323 SGKLLGALTS
+323 AGKLLGLLAS

-352 IVFTKGGPSVFE
+352 IVFAKGGPSVFE

-386 AWQSISDLLDKLTP
+386 AWKSISDLLDKLSP
-400 LKDMFLKAFGDAVVA
+400 LKDMFLQAFGDVVVA
-415 AITAVVGFIGDLAKN
+415 AITAVVGFIGDLAKD

-442 ENFVKAGNEIK
+442 F
-453 AVWDGI
+453 
-459 FNWFEEKF
+459 
-467 KIFTDWEMPDWV
+467 FTDWKLPDWA
-479 SKSANVVGGWF
+479 SKSIDTVGGWF
-490 GFGDDKKAPIKAPP
+490 GLGDDKKAPVTAPP
-504 GAQAGAAASMV
+504 GAQAGAAASIV
-515 PRASSSVI
+515 PRASSAVI

-533 TIQGNADPKAVHDA
+533 TIQGNADPKAVQDA

>member
-1 MAQTTDSLVIDV
+1 MAQKTDSLVIDV

-237 RKLALTPKDAENA
+237 RKLAVTPKDAENT

-442 ENFVKAGNEIK
+442 ENFVKATKLKPSGMGFLIGLKKNSKYSQIGK
-453 AVWDGI
+453 CRTGFPSLQMLWADGSVLVTI
-459 FNWFEEKF
+459 RRHRLKHLRELRPVPLLRWFLGLLLRLS
-467 KIFTDWEMPDWV
+467 T
-479 SKSANVVGGWF
+479 
-490 GFGDDKKAPIKAPP
+490 
-504 GAQAGAAASMV
+504 
-515 PRASSSVI
+515 R
-523 NAPMKTDVSI
+523 
-533 TIQGNADPKAVHDA
+533 
-547 AYRAVMEGQG
+547 R
-557 DYEDMLQNA
+557 
-566 ASGYRQ
+566 
-572 GGG
+572 

>member
-1 MAQTTDSLVIDV
+1 MAQKTDSLVIDV

-33 LLGFAQEAGAKL
+33 LLRFAQEAGEKL
-45 DALGEGSDGIKDVS
+45 DALGEGSDGIKEVS
-59 SSINEVGQNAK
+59 GSLNDAAQNAK
-70 KTSKEVGKVGES
+70 KTSKDLENVGTS
-82 GETAGKKVVKSS
+82 GKKAGKDVSKAS
-94 KDASKSLSQLDSVA
+94 KDASKSLSQLDSMA
-108 KRVFASIKSYA
+108 KQVFSAIKSYA

-128 KFMFGNYIDEGAKL
+128 KFMFGNYIDEGSKL

-282 VTTFGEASAFIGE
+282 VTTFGKASAFIGE

-386 AWQSISDLLDKLTP
+386 AWKSISDLLDKLSP
-400 LKDMFLKAFGDAVVA
+400 LKDMFLQAFGDVVVA
-415 AITAVVGFIGDLAKN
+415 AITAVVGFIGDLAKD

-442 ENFVKAGNEIK
+442 DNFIK
-453 AVWDGI
+453 AWEDIESGCKRI
-459 FNWFEEKF
+459 FKWLEDKMKF
-467 KIFTDWEMPDWV
+467 FTDWKLPDWA
-479 SKSANVVGGWF
+479 SKSIDTVGGWF
-490 GFGDDKKAPIKAPP
+490 GFGDDKKAPVTAPP
-504 GAQAGAAASMV
+504 GAQAGAAASIV

-547 AYRAVMEGQG
+547 AYRAVTEGQG
-557 DYEDMLQNA
+557 DYQDMLANQ
-566 ASGYRQ
+566 ASAYLK

>member
-1 MAQTTDSLVIDV
+1 MAKTTDSLVIDV

-18 DVVKFFE
+18 DVIKFFE
-25 LMSEKLNQ
+25 VLSDKLNQ
-33 LLGFAQEAGAKL
+33 LLGYAQSAGEKL
-45 DALGEGSDGIKDVS
+45 DSIGDSTDGINKASASFDEVS
-59 SSINEVGQNAK
+59 QNAK

-108 KRVFASIKSYA
+108 KRVFAAIKSYA

-128 KFMFGNYIDEGAKL
+128 KFMFGNFLDEGAKL

-261 MAIQSIGNGIAKFFL
+261 MAIQNIGNQFAKFFI
-276 PYIEKA
+276 PWVEKA
-282 VTTFGEASAFIGE
+282 VKVFGDASLFIGE
-295 HSQFIQLALKGISI
+295 HSQFIKIALTGIAT
-309 AAVLAFGPKSALMM
+309 AAALAFGPKSALMM
-323 SGKLLGALTS
+323 AGKLLS

-352 IVFTKGGPSVFE
+352 IVFAKGGPSVFE

-386 AWQSISDLLDKLTP
+386 AWKSISDLLDKLSP
-400 LKDMFLKAFGDAVVA
+400 LKDMFLQAFGDVVVA
-415 AITAVVGFIGDLAKN
+415 AITAVVGFIGDLAKD

-442 ENFVKAGNEIK
+442 DNFIK
-453 AVWDGI
+453 AWEDIESGCKRI
-459 FNWFEEKF
+459 FKWLEDKMKF
-467 KIFTDWEMPDWV
+467 FTDWKLPDWA
-479 SKSANVVGGWF
+479 SKSIDTVGGWF
-490 GFGDDKKAPIKAPP
+490 GFGDDKKAPVTAPP
-504 GAQAGAAASMV
+504 GAQAGAAASIV

-547 AYRAVMEGQG
+547 AYRAVTEGQG
-557 DYEDMLQNA
+557 DYQDMLANQ
-566 ASGYRQ
+566 ASAYLK
-572 GGG
+572 GGD

>member
-1 MAQTTDSLVIDV
+1 MAKTTDSLVIDV

-18 DVVKFFE
+18 DVIKFFE
-25 LMSEKLNQ
+25 VLSDKLNQ
-33 LLGFAQEAGAKL
+33 LLGYAQSAGEKL
-45 DALGEGSDGIKDVS
+45 DSIGDSTDGINKASASFDEVS
-59 SSINEVGQNAK
+59 QNAK

-108 KRVFASIKSYA
+108 KRVFAAIKSYA

-128 KFMFGNYIDEGAKL
+128 KFMFGNFLDEGAKL

-261 MAIQSIGNGIAKFFL
+261 MAIQNIGNQFAKFFI
-276 PYIEKA
+276 PWVEKA
-282 VTTFGEASAFIGE
+282 VKIFGDASLFIGE
-295 HSQFIQLALKGISI
+295 HSQFIKIALTGI
-309 AAVLAFGPKSALMM
+309 ATATALAFGPKSALMM
-323 SGKLLGALTS
+323 AGKLLGLLAS
-333 PIGLLIAGVLLL
+333 PIGFLIAGVLLL

-352 IVFTKGGPSVFE
+352 IVFAKGGPSVFE

-386 AWQSISDLLDKLTP
+386 AWKSISDLLDKLSP
-400 LKDMFLKAFGDAVVA
+400 RKDMFLQAFGDVVVA
-415 AITAVVGFIGDLAKN
+415 AITAVVGFIGDLAKD

-442 ENFVKAGNEIK
+442 DNFIK
-453 AVWDGI
+453 AWEDIESGGKRI
-459 FNWFEEKF
+459 FKWLEDKMKF
-467 KIFTDWEMPDWV
+467 FTDWKLPDWA
-479 SKSANVVGGWF
+479 SKSIDTVGGWF
-490 GFGDDKKAPIKAPP
+490 GLGDDKKAPVTTPP
-504 GAQAGAAASMV
+504 GAQAGAAASIV
-515 PRASSSVI
+515 PKAASPVI

-533 TIQGNADPKAVHDA
+533 NIQGNADPQAVKDA
-547 AYRAVMEGQG
+547 THRGVTEGMG
-557 DYEDMLQNA
+557 DYQDMLQNS

-572 GGG
+572 GGD

>member
-1 MAQTTDSLVIDV
+1 MAKTTDSLLIDIGL
-13 SVNSN
+13 NA
-18 DVVKFFE
+18 DGIIEFFDSLSKKIDFLIKKSADAGDNLDE
-25 LMSEKLNQ
+25 
-33 LLGFAQEAGAKL
+33 LLGNPIGDQTAAAVESVKNNSDAATASMRQASQAGQKAGKDIEKGAKQGSQALQKL
-45 DALGEGSDGIKDVS
+45 DSM
-59 SSINEVGQNAK
+59 
-70 KTSKEVGKVGES
+70 
-82 GETAGKKVVKSS
+82 
-94 KDASKSLSQLDSVA
+94 ASK
-108 KRVFASIKSYA
+108 VFSAIKGYA
-119 APLAAMFGA
+119 GPLAAMFGA
-128 KFMFGNYIDEGAKL
+128 KMMFTNFIDEGDKL
-142 DDISKKVRM
+142 DKLSKEVRM

-282 VTTFGEASAFIGE
+282 VTTFGKASAFIGE

-386 AWQSISDLLDKLTP
+386 AWKSISDLLDKLSP
-400 LKDMFLKAFGDAVVA
+400 LKDMFLQAFGDVVVA
-415 AITAVVGFIGDLAKN
+415 VITAVVGFIGDLAKD
-430 IANLINTVPKMK
+430 IANLINTMPKMK
-442 ENFVKAGNEIK
+442 ENFVKAWEEIK
-453 AVWDGI
+453 SGCAGI
-459 FNWFEEKF
+459 FKWLEDKMKF
-467 KIFTDWEMPDWV
+467 FTDWKLPDWA
-479 SKSANVVGGWF
+479 SKSIDTVGGWF
-490 GFGDDKKAPIKAPP
+490 GLGDDKKAPVTTPP
-504 GAQAGAAASMV
+504 GAQAGAAASIV
-515 PRASSSVI
+515 PKTSSAVI

-533 TIQGNADPKAVHDA
+533 NIQGNADPQTVHDA
-547 AYRAVMEGQG
+547 TYRAVMEGQG

-566 ASGYRQ
+566 ASGYR
-572 GGG
+572 

>member
-1 MAQTTDSLVIDV
+1 MAQKTDSLVIDV

-33 LLGFAQEAGAKL
+33 LLGYAQSAGEKL
-45 DALGEGSDGIKDVS
+45 DSIGDSTDGINKASASFDEAS
-59 SSINEVGQNAK
+59 QNAK
-70 KTSKEVGKVGES
+70 KTSKDLENVGTS
-82 GETAGKKVVKSS
+82 GKKAGKDVSKAS
-94 KDASKSLSQLDSVA
+94 KDASKSLSQLDSMA
-108 KRVFASIKSYA
+108 KQVFSAIKSYA
-119 APLAAMFGA
+119 VPLAAMFGA

-220 AVFLQNNK
+220 AVFLQNIK

-504 GAQAGAAASMV
+504 GAQAGAAASIV

>member
-1 MAQTTDSLVIDV
+1 MAKTTDSLVIDV

-18 DVVKFFE
+18 DVIKFFE
-25 LMSEKLNQ
+25 VLSDKLNQ
-33 LLGFAQEAGAKL
+33 LLGYAQSAGEKL
-45 DALGEGSDGIKDVS
+45 DALGEGSDGIKEVS
-59 SSINEVGQNAK
+59 GALNETAQNAK
-70 KTSKEVGKVGES
+70 KTSKDLENVGTS
-82 GETAGKKVVKSS
+82 GKKAGKDVSKAS

-108 KRVFASIKSYA
+108 KRVFTAIKSYA

-128 KFMFGNYIDEGAKL
+128 KFMFGNYIDEGSKL

-261 MAIQSIGNGIAKFFL
+261 MAIQNIGNQFAKFFI
-276 PYIEKA
+276 PWVEKA
-282 VTTFGEASAFIGE
+282 VKVFGDASLFIGE
-295 HSQFIQLALKGISI
+295 HSQFIKIALTGIAT
-309 AAVLAFGPKSALMM
+309 AAALAFGPKSALMM
-323 SGKLLGALTS
+323 AGKLLGLLAS

-352 IVFTKGGPSVFE
+352 IVFAKGGPSVFE

-386 AWQSISDLLDKLTP
+386 AWKSISDLLDKLSP
-400 LKDMFLKAFGDAVVA
+400 LKDMFLQAFGDVVVA
-415 AITAVVGFIGDLAKN
+415 AITAVVGFIGDLAKD

-442 ENFVKAGNEIK
+442 DN
-453 AVWDGI
+453 
-459 FNWFEEKF
+459 
-467 KIFTDWEMPDWV
+467 FTDWKLPDWA
-479 SKSANVVGGWF
+479 SKSIDTVGGWF
-490 GFGDDKKAPIKAPP
+490 GFGDDKKAPVTAPP
-504 GAQAGAAASMV
+504 GAQAGAAASIV

-547 AYRAVMEGQG
+547 AYRAVTEGQG
-557 DYEDMLQNA
+557 DYQDMLANQ
-566 ASGYRQ
+566 ASAYLK
-572 GGG
+572 GGD

>member
-1 MAQTTDSLVIDV
+1 MAQKTDSLVIDV

-45 DALGEGSDGIKDVS
+45 DALGEGSDGIKEVS
-59 SSINEVGQNAK
+59 SSINEAGQNAK
-70 KTSKEVGKVGES
+70 KTSKDLENVGTS
-82 GETAGKKVVKSS
+82 GKKAGKDVS
-94 KDASKSLSQLDSVA
+94 KASKNASKSLSQLDSMA
-108 KRVFASIKSYA
+108 KQVFSAIKSYA

-128 KFMFGNYIDEGAKL
+128 KFMFGNYIDEGSKL

-386 AWQSISDLLDKLTP
+386 AWKSISDLLDKLSP
-400 LKDMFLKAFGDAVVA
+400 LKDMFLQAFGDVVVA

-490 GFGDDKKAPIKAPP
+490 GFGDDKKALVTAPP
-504 GAQAGAAASMV
+504 GAQAGAAASIV